1 MYCKKFYEIYPWI
14 GKNKSKNR
22 HHLCENFSELVMQ
35 HHKVHHRL
43 SIKETIL
50 ASKKQSEKQQKS
62 DNTEHNTDHGIV
74 IFLYKKYI
82 R

>member
-1 MYCKKFYEIYPWI
+1 
-14 GKNKSKNR
+14 
-22 HHLCENFSELVMQ
+22 MQ
-35 HHKVHHRL
+35 QHKVHHRL

-50 ASKKQSEKQQKS
+50 ASKKQSEKQKKS
-62 DNTEHNTDHGIV
+62 DNTERKTDHGIV